1 LKLGGRFSPDQLFF
15 FKPVQHLNH
24 QIPPKAHTP
33 MYNWHKFWGRKTW
46 NVVSEF
52 IGTYCPEG
60 GIVLDPF
67 SGSGVTALEALK
79 LGRRVIAIDLSPVAT
94 ELLRL
99 TIEYVEPLRLQEA
112 FKRIEMGVKSQIDN
126 LYVTQ
131 CQKCGADVPVECS
144 IWKRDEK
151 KNFSLKELRYK
162 CPACGNI
169 VESGGKPTKK
179 DLKRIKEIEEEF
191 SKKRIWYPKN
201 PLYYNDGL
209 PFKEKQ
215 QYESLDELFTPRNL
229 YALALLMKSIEKE
242 NDEKLK
248 SFLKIAFSSM
258 VHLCSTMVPALS
270 PAPTN
275 HQTAFSSVWTQHSF
289 WFAPEFMEQ
298 NVWNKFESSI
308 TGHQGLL
315 KAKVESN
322 QYFKNKK
329 ITTNIDRI
337 LEGKAD
343 ICIITGDCLEV
354 LAKLPSRSID
364 YIFTD
369 PPYDASIQYGEL
381 SYLWAA
387 WLKKDDHYTETIS
400 AKEVVRNERQHKDF
414 DVYHSLL
421 KNSFDGIYKALKLGR
436 YLTLTFHNPTFQ
448 VRNATIRA
456 GSFAGFEL
464 EKIHHQPTAQKS
476 GKSLLQ
482 PFGSAQG
489 DFYLRFH
496 KPQTQASRIEAP
508 EEIDEQRFEKIVV
521 DTTVLLL
528 AERAEPTPYTIV
540 INFIDPVLAKNGYFS
555 SLHTGLDVKTVLKN
569 HIGKEFRLVEE
580 RLGGA
585 KGQLWWFK
593 DPNHIARLKE
603 IPLTERVEQTVLR
616 LLQAK
621 GRVTFTDA
629 WEAVSIQFPN
639 SLTSDSTSIKEALE
653 QYARPIA
660 GGYWLLKS
668 QVRERVS
675 QHSEIIAVL
684 AEAGHAQGFKIWIGK
699 KEQTDFAGGIFTTR
713 KLLQAYVDAD
723 LSNVAGI
730 EDIKTVEMIDLLWI
744 KGNKVIS
751 AFEVESTTTMTSGL
765 VRGSNLS
772 PEVPKYMVI
781 PQEREEQL
789 QRKMKSPMFAERF
802 ELDSWK
808 ILFFDT
814 VRSNYNKLKN
824 DTIHINDLVN
834 EKVKVTA
841 INESLAE
848 YNLFTSEENYGNT
861 QN

>member
-1 LKLGGRFSPDQLFF
+1 
-15 FKPVQHLNH
+15 
-24 QIPPKAHTP
+24 

-46 NVVSEF
+46 NVVSQF
-52 IGTYCPEG
+52 IETYSPKD
-60 GIVLDPF
+60 GIVMDPF

-79 LGRRVIAIDLSPVAT
+79 LGRKVIAVDLNPIAT
-94 ELLRL
+94 EILRL
-99 TIEYVEPLRLQEA
+99 TIEYIEPLRLREA
-112 FKRIEMGVKSQIDN
+112 YVRVEQDVKLQIDG
-126 LYVTQ
+126 LYVTE
-131 CQKCGADVPVECS
+131 CQKCGEDIPVECS
-144 IWKRDEK
+144 IWNRDEK
-151 KNFSLKELRYK
+151 RNLTLKELRYK
-162 CPACGNI
+162 CTSCGEVI
-169 VESGGKPTKK
+169 EKGGRPTRK

-201 PLYYNDGL
+201 SLCYSDGL

-215 QYESLDELFTPRNL
+215 QYDSIDELFTPRNL

-242 NDEKLK
+242 EDDKLK
-248 SFLKIAFSSM
+248 AFLKIAFSSM

-275 HQTAFSSVWTQHSF
+275 HQTSFSSVWTQHSY
-289 WFAPEFMEQ
+289 WFASEFMEQ

-308 TGHQGLL
+308 LGHQGLL

-322 QYFKNKK
+322 KYFKNVRV
-329 ITTNIDRI
+329 TTTPNRVLD
-337 LEGKAD
+337 GKAD
-343 ICIITGDCLEV
+343 ICIVTGDCLDVFE
-354 LAKLPSRSID
+354 KLPARSVD

-387 WLKKDDHYTETIS
+387 WLKKDTNYTDTIS

-421 KNSFDGIYKALKLGR
+421 KNSFKGMHNVLKLGR
-436 YLTLTFHNPTFQ
+436 YMTVTFHNPTFQ

-456 GSFAGFEL
+456 GTYAGFEF
-464 EKIHHQPTAQKS
+464 EKIHYQPTAQKS

-496 KPQTQASRIEAP
+496 KPQSETSRIEAP
-508 EEIDEQRFEKIVV
+508 EEIDEKRFEKVV
-521 DTTVLLL
+521 VETTIQLL

-540 INFIDPVLAKNGYFS
+540 INFIDPVLAKQGYFS
-555 SLHTGLDVKTVLKN
+555 NLHTGLDVKTVLKN
-569 HIGKEFRLVEE
+569 HIGQEFKLVEE

-593 DPNHIARLKE
+593 DPKQVERLKE

-616 LLQAK
+616 LLQGK
-621 GRVTFTDA
+621 GRVSFTDA

-639 SLTSDSTSIKEALE
+639 SLTSDSTSIKESLE
-653 QYARPIA
+653 QYARPVA
-660 GGYWLLKS
+660 GGLWLFKP
-668 QVRERVS
+668 QVRERMS
-675 QHSEIIAVL
+675 QHNEIIAIL
-684 AEAGHAQGFKIWIGK
+684 AETGHAQGYKIWIGK
-699 KEQTDFAGGIFTTR
+699 KEQTDYAGGILGTK
-713 KLLQAYVDAD
+713 KLLQDYVDAD
-723 LSNVAGI
+723 LSKVSSI
-730 EDIKTVEMIDLLWI
+730 KDLKTVEMIDLLWI
-744 KGNKVIS
+744 RGNKVVT

-772 PEVPKYMVI
+772 LDVPKYMVI

-802 ELDSWK
+802 ELDQWQ
-808 ILFFDT
+808 ILYFD
-814 VRSNYNKLKN
+814 VIRSNYPKLKSGLLQI
-824 DTIHINDLVN
+824 DKLVG
-834 EKVKVTA
+834 EKQKVMMVK
-841 INESLAE
+841 EEQAE
-848 YNLFTSEENYGNT
+848 YNLFTVEGENL
-861 QN
+861 

>member
-1 LKLGGRFSPDQLFF
+1 
-15 FKPVQHLNH
+15 
-24 QIPPKAHTP
+24 
-33 MYNWHKFWGRKTW
+33 
-46 NVVSEF
+46 
-52 IGTYCPEG
+52 
-60 GIVLDPF
+60 
-67 SGSGVTALEALK
+67 
-79 LGRRVIAIDLSPVAT
+79 
-94 ELLRL
+94 
-99 TIEYVEPLRLQEA
+99 
-112 FKRIEMGVKSQIDN
+112 
-126 LYVTQ
+126 
-131 CQKCGADVPVECS
+131 
-144 IWKRDEK
+144 
-151 KNFSLKELRYK
+151 
-162 CPACGNI
+162 
-169 VESGGKPTKK
+169 
-179 DLKRIKEIEEEF
+179 
-191 SKKRIWYPKN
+191 
-201 PLYYNDGL
+201 
-209 PFKEKQ
+209 
-215 QYESLDELFTPRNL
+215 
-229 YALALLMKSIEKE
+229 
-242 NDEKLK
+242 
-248 SFLKIAFSSM
+248 
-258 VHLCSTMVPALS
+258 MVPALS

-308 TGHQGLL
+308 LGHQGLL

-322 QYFKNKK
+322 KFFKDVK
-329 ITTNIDRI
+329 ITTNPKQV

-343 ICIITGDCLEV
+343 ICIITGDCLDV
-354 LAKLPSRSID
+354 FAKLTSRSVD

-381 SYLWAA
+381 SYMWAA
-387 WLKKDDHYTETIS
+387 WLKKDTGYTDTIS

-414 DVYHSLL
+414 DVYHGLL
-421 KNSFDGIYKALKLGR
+421 KSSFEGMHAALKLGR
-436 YLTLTFHNPTFQ
+436 YMTVTFHNPTFQ

-456 GSFAGFEL
+456 GTYAGFEL

-496 KPQTQASRIEAP
+496 KPQSEASRIEVP
-508 EEIDEQRFEKIVV
+508 EEIDEKRFEKIVV
-521 DTTVLLL
+521 DTTIQLL

-540 INFIDPVLAKNGYFS
+540 INFIDPILAKQGYFS
-555 SLHTGLDVKTVLKN
+555 NLHTGLDVKMVLKN
-569 HIGKEFRLVEE
+569 HIGQEFKLVEE

-593 DPNHIARLKE
+593 DPNQVARLKE

-616 LLQAK
+616 LLQGK

-653 QYARPIA
+653 QYARPVT
-660 GGYWLLKS
+660 GGFWLLKP
-668 QVRERVS
+668 QVRERIS

-684 AEAGHAQGFKIWIGK
+684 AEVGQALGYKIWIGK
-699 KEQTDFAGGIFTTR
+699 KEQTDFAAGIIGAK
-713 KLLQAYVDAD
+713 KLLQNYVDAD
-723 LSNVAGI
+723 LSKVSGI
-730 EDIKTVEMIDLLWI
+730 EDLKTVEMIDLLWI
-744 KGNKVIS
+744 KGNKVVA

-772 PEVPKYMVI
+772 QDVPKYMII

-814 VRSNYNKLKN
+814 IRSNYNKLKTGKILI
-824 DTIHINDLVN
+824 DKLIN
-834 EKVKVTA
+834 EKVKVTSV
-841 INESLAE
+841 NESLAE
-848 YNLFTSEENYGNT
+848 YNLFTVKEKL
-861 QN
+861 